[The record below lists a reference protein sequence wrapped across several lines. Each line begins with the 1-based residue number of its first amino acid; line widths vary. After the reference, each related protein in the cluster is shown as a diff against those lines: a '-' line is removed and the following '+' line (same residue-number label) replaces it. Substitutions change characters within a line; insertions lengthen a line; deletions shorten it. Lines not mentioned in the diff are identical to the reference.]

1 MAWKL
6 WFPVSIAPPPCQ
18 VQVSLLRPGPTCCL
32 GLLYDKKND
41 LGILLQEVVPDPSA
55 AVFG

>member
-1 MAWKL
+1 M